1 MGNEHEFDVLFSLQL
16 LQLLPTSLNIFLKEM
31 PEETETVEDVTL
43 EETEENESSI
53 SVSGEEVGGTAT
65 SDEDVVVNSEEEE
78 NSAENPEL
86 IESDEAEIEQTDT
99 EILSVPAPTLTM
111 DEEWDNIMQL
121 NQRLIKE

>member
-1 MGNEHEFDVLFSLQL
+1 
-16 LQLLPTSLNIFLKEM
+16 M

-53 SVSGEEVGGTAT
+53 SVSGEEGVGTAT

-111 DEEWDNIMQL
+111 DEEWDTIMQL
-121 NQRLIKE
+121 NQRLIKELEELVNKY

>member
-1 MGNEHEFDVLFSLQL
+1 
-16 LQLLPTSLNIFLKEM
+16 M

-53 SVSGEEVGGTAT
+53 SVSGEEGVGTAT
-65 SDEDVVVNSEEEE
+65 SDEDIVVNSEEEE

-86 IESDEAEIEQTDT
+86 IESTDETEIEQTDT
-99 EILSVPAPTLTM
+99 EILSVSAPTLTM

-121 NQRLIKE
+121 NQRLIKELEELVNKY

>member
-1 MGNEHEFDVLFSLQL
+1 
-16 LQLLPTSLNIFLKEM
+16 M

-43 EETEENESSI
+43 EENESAI
-53 SVSGEEVGGTAT
+53 SVSGEDGGGTAT

-86 IESDEAEIEQTDT
+86 IESDDAEIEQTDT

-121 NQRLIKE
+121 NQRLIKELEELANKY

>member
-1 MGNEHEFDVLFSLQL
+1 
-16 LQLLPTSLNIFLKEM
+16 M

-53 SVSGEEVGGTAT
+53 SVSGEEGVGTAT

-86 IESDEAEIEQTDT
+86 IESTDETEIEQTDT
-99 EILSVPAPTLTM
+99 EILSVPAPALTM

-121 NQRLIKE
+121 NQRLIKELEELVNKY

>member
-1 MGNEHEFDVLFSLQL
+1 
-16 LQLLPTSLNIFLKEM
+16 M

-43 EETEENESSI
+43 EENESAI
-53 SVSGEEVGGTAT
+53 SVSGEDGGGTAT

-86 IESDEAEIEQTDT
+86 IESDETEIEQTDT

-121 NQRLIKE
+121 NQRLIKELEELANKY

>member
-1 MGNEHEFDVLFSLQL
+1 
-16 LQLLPTSLNIFLKEM
+16 M

-53 SVSGEEVGGTAT
+53 SVSVEDGVGTAT
-65 SDEDVVVNSEEEE
+65 SNEDVVVNSEEEE

-86 IESDEAEIEQTDT
+86 IESTDETEIEQTDT

-121 NQRLIKE
+121 NQRLIKELEELVNKY

>member
-1 MGNEHEFDVLFSLQL
+1 
-16 LQLLPTSLNIFLKEM
+16 M

-53 SVSGEEVGGTAT
+53 SVSGEEGVGTAA

-121 NQRLIKE
+121 NQRLIKELEELVNKY

>member
-1 MGNEHEFDVLFSLQL
+1 
-16 LQLLPTSLNIFLKEM
+16 M

-53 SVSGEEVGGTAT
+53 SVSGEEGVGIAT

-121 NQRLIKE
+121 NQRLIKELEELVNKY

>member
-1 MGNEHEFDVLFSLQL
+1 
-16 LQLLPTSLNIFLKEM
+16 M

-53 SVSGEEVGGTAT
+53 SVSGDDVVGTAT

-121 NQRLIKE
+121 NQRLIKELEELVNKY

>member
-1 MGNEHEFDVLFSLQL
+1 
-16 LQLLPTSLNIFLKEM
+16 M

-43 EETEENESSI
+43 EENESAI
-53 SVSGEEVGGTAT
+53 SVSGEDGGGTAT
-65 SDEDVVVNSEEEE
+65 LDEDVVVNSEEE

-86 IESDEAEIEQTDT
+86 IESDETEIEQTDT

-121 NQRLIKE
+121 NQRLIKELEELANKY

>member
-1 MGNEHEFDVLFSLQL
+1 
-16 LQLLPTSLNIFLKEM
+16 M

-43 EETEENESSI
+43 EENESAI
-53 SVSGEEVGGTAT
+53 SVSGEDGGGTAT
-65 SDEDVVVNSEEEE
+65 LDEDVVVNSEEE

-86 IESDEAEIEQTDT
+86 IESDETEIEQTDT

-121 NQRLIKE
+121 NQRLIKELEELVNKY

>member
-1 MGNEHEFDVLFSLQL
+1 
-16 LQLLPTSLNIFLKEM
+16 M

-43 EETEENESSI
+43 EENESAI
-53 SVSGEEVGGTAT
+53 SVSGEDGGGTAT

-121 NQRLIKE
+121 NQRLIKELEELVNKY